1 MHIVNHKV
9 VADAGDKVGAF
20 QPAHVVGSEI
30 KPTIVLLHDTAGQL
44 TKFSSVNW
52 FLDEDCT
59 TSAHFVIELDGT
71 VTQMVAC
78 NRKAA
83 HAGISQFEGRALG
96 NSINGCS
103 VGIELVN
110 PGKCDAQGRAWF
122 HKKTEPGFA
131 GLKRASTDFHGDG
144 YWMDYTPEQIAA
156 TISLCKALKAAYA
169 IDLITTHWAVCL
181 PKGRK
186 CDTNPLFPL
195 ADVQKAVFGPAPILT
210 PAPEISGTEYIPLV
224 QGGVTTKTATV
235 AVTAP
240 APPVAAPVTPAEA
253 HAQVHKELREGDWF
267 YNLRRGLLKQ
277 LGIGTGTAGGVSLV
291 ASAFDDPVATGMA
304 IFQFAKAHPLWIGGG
319 VLAVVLVIE
328 LRDFILRERAIQQ
341 KELQQ

>member
-20 QPAHVVGSEI
+20 QPAHVVGGEI
-30 KPTIVLLHDTAGQL
+30 KPTVILCHDTAGRL
-44 TKFSSVNW
+44 DKFNSVQW

-59 TSAHFVIELDGT
+59 TSAHFVVELDGT

-103 VGIELVN
+103 IGIEIVN

-131 GLKRASTDFHGDG
+131 GLKQAATDFHGSG

-156 TISLCKALKAAYA
+156 VKALCKALTAAYPITA
-169 IDLITTHWAVCL
+169 ITTHWAVCL

-195 ADVQKAVFGPAPILT
+195 AEVQQAVFGGVAVAPALEVKAAPVPEPVAQPAP
-210 PAPEISGTEYIPLV
+210 V
-224 QGGVTTKTATV
+224 V
-235 AVTAP
+235 AP
-240 APPVAAPVTPAEA
+240 APPPATPAAA
-253 HAQVHKELREGDWF
+253 HAEVHAELKETSWF

-277 LGIGTGTAGGVSLV
+277 LGIGTAGAGGASLF
-291 ASAFDDPVATGMA
+291 ASAFDDPVATAMA

-319 VLAVVLVIE
+319 VLAVVLAIE